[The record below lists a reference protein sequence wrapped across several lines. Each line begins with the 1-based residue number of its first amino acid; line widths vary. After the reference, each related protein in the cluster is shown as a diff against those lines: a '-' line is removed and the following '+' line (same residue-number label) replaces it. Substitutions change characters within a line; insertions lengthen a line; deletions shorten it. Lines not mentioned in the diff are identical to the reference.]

1 MLMLLNASELHDGKT
16 AITLLFQSHLK
27 LNIKEAGVC
36 VYLLCVRL
44 PLPGETSSSA
54 FGFDHLVVVH
64 LEALDSPLSIAQHVK
79 ESNQRLLL
87 LCYNWTG
94 KRPPFRP

>member
-1 MLMLLNASELHDGKT
+1 MLLNAPELHDGKT

-27 LNIKEAGVC
+27 LRAQEAGVC

-54 FGFDHLVVVH
+54 FGFDHLVAVH
-64 LEALDSPLSIAQHVK
+64 LEALDNPASIAQHVK
-79 ESNQRLLL
+79 ESSQRLLL
-87 LCYNWTG
+87 LCYTWTG
-94 KRPPFRP
+94 ERPPLRP